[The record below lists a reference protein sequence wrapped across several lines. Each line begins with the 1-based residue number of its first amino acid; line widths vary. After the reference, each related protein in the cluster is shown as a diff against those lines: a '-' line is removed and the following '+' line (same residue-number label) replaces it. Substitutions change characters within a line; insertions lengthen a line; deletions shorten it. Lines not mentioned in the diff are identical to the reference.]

1 MGAVHV
7 PRGVPVLRAISP
19 FIMCRPSVVSCGVVS
34 CGVGADGY
42 VGLVCG

>member
-19 FIMCRPSVVSCGVVS
+19 FIMCRPSVVSCGA
-34 CGVGADGY
+34 GADGY